1 MRGNRVLPP
10 DETIEYLFAQGLTAS
25 EIAKRYWVE
34 VKSVNHHIRRMG
46 LRKKYA
52 NVRVKVDALERA
64 QRLAEVE
71 NRTVSEI
78 VSRSIMEME
87 VT

>member
-34 VKSVNHHIRRMG
+34 VKSVNHHIRRLG
-46 LRKKYA
+46 LREKY
-52 NVRVKVDALERA
+52 VPVYVKVDTLQKAR
-64 QRLAEVE
+64 RLAEVE

-87 VT
+87 AT